1 MSVEWATLDST
12 VNMATAAKANSHYRP
27 DIDGLRAVAVGAV
40 IMNHFNHDSLP
51 SGYLGVDIF
60 FVISGFV
67 ITASLLTRPSQSLG
81 SMLSSFYSRRV
92 KRLIPA
98 LVFFVAIISILI
110 CLVNPDPSDSLRTG
124 LAALFGVSNLYLRE
138 QATNYFGASTQL
150 NAFTHTWSLGIEEQF
165 YLLFPL
171 LFWYS
176 FSKRSLRPI
185 FKIFAIVAGL
195 LSINLFTSKLFNG
208 NYFSLFP
215 GEFNGFRLT
224 ALSLWPI
231 LLVPLVAILSRIT
244 VGRKLFA
251 TVLSILSIISFISFQ
266 LIYPKSQS
274 TAYFLMAPRFWELGI
289 GCLLALGF
297 NMHNP
302 WLSRLRQV
310 PSLLLAVA
318 LCLSLL
324 LPINFGRV
332 ATVLVVVL
340 TTLLIA
346 NLQPGSFVYGLLT
359 QKNLVKI
366 GLISYSLYLWHWG
379 VLAISRW
386 TIGIHAWTIPL
397 QLLLMIVLALASYH
411 WIETPLRL
419 AHWSPKHW
427 QTILKALAIVIGG
440 AGLLSFLQVK
450 GKELSLDRRFPSAWS
465 KSYLEN
471 KNQFLQQ
478 SQLQNSV
485 DTKAMLNSLTHD
497 SNQKELARPRLYV
510 FGDSHSNHY
519 VEALRLALPEY
530 GVGSASVGWQCGYI
544 SAKDITAQTKQWM
557 TDCEN
562 YAPFVDQFLIN
573 NLRPG
578 DAVMIGHRW
587 KEKKSYLHTEATLQH
602 LADLVAPKGAMLLL
616 IDDVPEIEG
625 ADPLLC
631 EKRPWRPFPSAGC
644 SKTRQAVDLDQQ
656 PLDRMMTQIAKANK
670 HVKYIQLRNLYCTDK
685 QCGPYKDNTLIYRDT
700 DHLSLAASQ
709 LGANRLA
716 QVIRSSRPSP

>member
-1 MSVEWATLDST
+1 
-12 VNMATAAKANSHYRP
+12 MATAAKAKSHYRP
-27 DIDGLRAVAVGAV
+27 EIDGLRAVAVGAV
-40 IMNHFNHDSLP
+40 IMNHFDHDSLP

-67 ITASLLTRPSQSLG
+67 ITASLLNRPSQSLG

-98 LVFFVAIISILI
+98 LVVFVAVISILI
-110 CLVNPDPSDSLRTG
+110 CLVNPEPSDSLRTG
-124 LAALFGVSNLYLRE
+124 LAALFGISNLYLRE
-138 QATNYFGASTQL
+138 QATNYFAASTQL

-176 FSKRSLRPI
+176 YSKRSLRPL
-185 FKIFAIVAGL
+185 FKIFAVGAGIL
-195 LSINLFTSKLFNG
+195 GINVLASKLYSGHF
-208 NYFSLFP
+208 FSLFP
-215 GEFNGFRLT
+215 GGFNGLRLT
-224 ALSLWPI
+224 ALSLSPI
-231 LLVPLVAILSRIT
+231 LLVPLVALISRIT
-244 VGRKLFA
+244 SGTKLFA
-251 TVLSILSIISFISFQ
+251 IILSILSIISLISFQ
-266 LIYPKSQS
+266 IIYPKSQS
-274 TAYFLMAPRFWELGI
+274 SAYFLMAPRFWELGI

-297 NMHNP
+297 NAHNP

-310 PSLLLAVA
+310 PTLLLMVA
-318 LCLSLL
+318 LCFSLL

-346 NLQPGSFVYGLLT
+346 NVQPGSFVYRLLT
-359 QKNLVKI
+359 QKNVVKI

-379 VLAISRW
+379 ILAISRW

-397 QLLLMIVLALASYH
+397 QLLLMVAIALASYH
-411 WIETPLRL
+411 WIETPLRR

-427 QTILKALAIVIGG
+427 QTILKGLAILIAG
-440 AGLLSFLQVK
+440 ASLLSVLQVK
-450 GKELSLDRRFPSAWS
+450 GKELSLDRRFPSVWS
-465 KSYLEN
+465 KSYLDS
-471 KNQFLQQ
+471 KNQFTQQ
-478 SQLQNSV
+478 SQLRSSV
-485 DTKAMLNSLTHD
+485 DSEAMLKTLTQD

-519 VEALRLALPEY
+519 VEALGLVLPEY

-544 SAKDITAQTKQWM
+544 SAKDITDQTKQWM

-562 YAPFVDQFLIN
+562 YAPFVDQFLVN

-587 KEKKSYLHTEATLQH
+587 KEKKTYLHTEESLRH
-602 LADLVAPKGAMLLL
+602 LADLVASKGAMLLL

-631 EKRPWRPFPSAGC
+631 EKRPWRPFPSEGC

-656 PLDRMMTQIAKANK
+656 PLDRMMTQIASSNK
-670 HVKYIQLRNLYCTDK
+670 HAKYIQLRNIYCTDK
-685 QCGPYKDNTLIYRDT
+685 QCGPYKDNTLIYRDA

>member
-1 MSVEWATLDST
+1 MV
-12 VNMATAAKANSHYRP
+12 TAGKASSHYRP
-27 DIDGLRAVAVGAV
+27 EIDGLRAVAVGSV

-67 ITASLLTRPSQSLG
+67 ITASLLNRPSQSLG

-98 LVFFVAIISILI
+98 LVLFVAVTSILI

-138 QATNYFGASTQL
+138 QATNYFAASTQL

-176 FSKRSLRPI
+176 YSKRSLRPL
-185 FKIFAIVAGL
+185 FKIFAAGAGIL
-195 LSINLFTSKLFNG
+195 GINLLASKVYSG
-208 NYFSLFP
+208 HYFSLFP
-215 GEFNGFRLT
+215 GEFNGLKLT
-224 ALSLWPI
+224 ALSLSPI
-231 LLVPLVAILSRIT
+231 LLVPLVALLSRIT
-244 VGRKLFA
+244 AGAKLFA
-251 TVLSILSIISFISFQ
+251 IILAIISVLSLASFLI
-266 LIYPKSQS
+266 IYPKSQS
-274 TAYFLMAPRFWELGI
+274 SAYFLMAPRFWELGI

-297 NMHNP
+297 NTHNP
-302 WLSRLRQV
+302 WQSRLRQV
-310 PSLLLAVA
+310 PSLPLAAA
-318 LCLSLL
+318 LCLSLF
-324 LPINFGRV
+324 LPINYGRV
-332 ATVLVVVL
+332 ATVLVVAL

-346 NLQPGSFVYGLLT
+346 NLQPGSFIYGLLT
-359 QKNLVKI
+359 QKNVVKI
-366 GLISYSLYLWHWG
+366 GVISYSLYLWHWG

-386 TIGIHAWTIPL
+386 TIGIHAWTVPL

-411 WIETPLRL
+411 WIETPLRR

-427 QTILKALAIVIGG
+427 QTILKALAVVMAG

-450 GKELSLDRRFPSAWS
+450 GKELSLDRRFPSTWS
-465 KSYLEN
+465 KSYLDS

-478 SQLQNSV
+478 SQLRNSV
-485 DTKAMLNSLTHD
+485 DTKAMLKTLTHD

-519 VEALRLALPEY
+519 VEALRLALPGY
-530 GVGSASVGWQCGYI
+530 GIGSASVGWQCGYI
-544 SAKDITAQTKQWM
+544 SSKDITDQTKQWM
-557 TDCEN
+557 ADCEN
-562 YAPFVDQFLIN
+562 YTPFVDQFLIN

-587 KEKKSYLHTEATLQH
+587 KEKKSYLHTEERLRH
-602 LADLVAPKGAMLLL
+602 LAGLVASKGALLLL

-631 EKRPWRPFPSAGC
+631 EKRPWRPFPREGC

-656 PLDRMMTQIAKANK
+656 PLDRMMTLIASSNK

-685 QCGPYKDNTLIYRDT
+685 QCGPYKGSTLIYRDT

-716 QVIRSSRPSP
+716 QVIRSIRPSP